1 MKKMLLVAAGL
12 AGLATALPAAAQF
25 QKPGD
30 AIEYRQSA
38 FTLIANHFG
47 RVAAMAQ
54 GKAPFDAKVAAEN
67 IAIVSTLSKL
77 PLTAFGPGTDKGHK
91 TDAKPAVWTDTA
103 GFKAAADKY
112 VAAIDKLD
120 AAGKTGDFAQIKAA
134 VGETGGA
141 CKGCH
146 DKFREK

>member
-1 MKKMLLVAAGL
+1 MKKMSLAAAAVAGL
-12 AGLATALPAAAQF
+12 VTALPAAAQF

-38 FTLIANHFG
+38 FTLIASHFG

-67 IAIVSTLSKL
+67 IAIVSTLAKL
-77 PLTAFGPGTDKGHK
+77 PLTAFGPGTDKGHG
-91 TDAKPAVWTDTA
+91 TEAKAAVWSDAA

-134 VGETGGA
+134 VGETGGS

-146 DKFREK
+146 DKFKEK

>member
-1 MKKMLLVAAGL
+1 MKKMLLVAAAV

-25 QKPGD
+25 QKAED
-30 AIEYRQSA
+30 AIHYRQSA
-38 FTLIANHFG
+38 FTLIGNHFS

-77 PLTAFGPGTDKGHK
+77 PLSAFGPGTDKGGSTK
-91 TDAKPAVWTDTA
+91 AKPDAWSDAA

-112 VAAIDKLD
+112 VAAVDKLD
-120 AAGKTGDFAQIKAA
+120 AAGKSGDFGQIKAA

-146 DKFREK
+146 DKFKSK